1 MKKIFTIAA
10 ALFASLTMFA
20 QTITLSEVTPE
31 SNWYSVEGVGRV
43 ANKSGSAFSSGEMSC
58 EGITGFKTGSSY
70 FTIQTFTEVSS
81 IIVGAQSGSNRN
93 IKAITVSEDLMSGA
107 QSSSNVDFEL
117 IGGSEDYA
125 IVSGA
130 CGNEFTINFKDPVP
144 ADNYI
149 QIVLTGNAEVF
160 AVTFGGAAPS
170 TDPVSVVTVEGPT
183 AGFVGIPVT
192 LKAKTDKKA
201 DKIWW
206 TDKYG
211 VIQSEEAEFTF
222 TPAAEGEVTYTAWAE
237 NAYNVSPVTK
247 DHTLSIADK
256 LCGEL
261 IKATH
266 TGGKTAT
273 VEGVIGGTADKN
285 TAGDGKFGGK
295 GQYFGITLASGT
307 FLAGDELNVHTTK
320 AAEQGTLAIYAD
332 KAGETLLFDSESFG
346 AEGDN
351 IIVLPAALNEKSTLY
366 ICRTE
371 ANNWNGY
378 VDFIAVNRACG
389 ASNNANMA
397 RVYAQTG
404 PDEFHDFAREGDVFS
419 IEVPMEIGGITE
431 APVFFVLEHPKAT
444 ANETSPFNAP
454 IPEVGAAPIEKII
467 TVTAEDGVTTRDFT
481 LRVARRSEASHDATL
496 KSLAVEG
503 FTLNP
508 AFDPAV
514 LEYTITKPHGSA
526 NPGTDKLVVEPNDD
540 SAHTEKLAEGDD
552 LKVVVTAEDGET
564 KLTYVIHIVEV
575 AAKKDL
581 LEVAFSNGVHGFI
594 TAGNIDVPFLEGEA
608 EPTFVSAT
616 FWEPDG
622 EPKAEMVDGKLVVTG
637 IDGQQAEYT
646 ITYHAITPMEYSTEE
661 VVFDAVPSYI
671 FSVYGFAADKGVK
684 FSKDVEE
691 ASNHRISEGKDRIY
705 IALPAANKVL
715 LTSGTGAKRP
725 VKILVNG
732 EESAVAQTAASD
744 EAIEILLSKEHANFV
759 AIESNG
765 SNGDGGFIKL
775 QLSEESGQ
783 GIEDLDASEH
793 AVKFLQNG
801 QILIRRGE
809 KIFTVTGQEK

>member
-1 MKKIFTIAA
+1 MKKIFSLAA
-10 ALFASLTMFA
+10 ALLASLSLFA
-20 QTITLSEVTPE
+20 AAEDLNFSEPTELPEGYVYSTKNAPVIATAGDKSSVYITNGGGGSVVAACFTEDGFDASKGQRWMGFVNEDDGCTLVINVY
-31 SNWYSVEGVGRV
+31 SNKKAFTLYNDKAEAQATFTN
-43 ANKSGSAFSSGEMSC
+43 ANKAWEDWTIENLPAGKYILTAASSQCYVSAMTFSGG
-58 EGITGFKTGSSY
+58 T
-70 FTIQTFTEVSS
+70 
-81 IIVGAQSGSNRN
+81 
-93 IKAITVSEDLMSGA
+93 
-107 QSSSNVDFEL
+107 
-117 IGGSEDYA
+117 
-125 IVSGA
+125 
-130 CGNEFTINFKDPVP
+130 
-144 ADNYI
+144 
-149 QIVLTGNAEVF
+149 
-160 AVTFGGAAPS
+160 PS
-170 TDPVSVVTVEGPT
+170 TDPVTEITVSGPT
-183 AGFVGIPVT
+183 TGVVGIPVT
-192 LKAKTDKKA
+192 FVAKAKKA
-201 DKIWW
+201 TSIWW

-211 VIQSEEAEFTF
+211 TKLSENGTLVLTPEAAGEF
-222 TPAAEGEVTYTAWAE
+222 TYTAWAE
-237 NAYNVSPVTK
+237 NEFNEYPVTK
-247 DHTLSIADK
+247 EHTITISDK

-261 IKATH
+261 IKAKH
-266 TGGKTAT
+266 TGGKTAS

-285 TAGDGKFGGK
+285 TASDGKFGGK
-295 GQYFGITLASGT
+295 GQFFGITLASGA

-332 KAGETLLFDSESFG
+332 KAGETLLFDSESMG
-346 AEGDN
+346 VEGDN

-371 ANNWNGY
+371 TNTWNGF

-564 KLTYVIHIVEV
+564 KLTYVIHIVEE

-581 LEVAFSNGVHGFI
+581 LEVAFSNGAHGFI
-594 TAGNIDVPFLEGEA
+594 TAGNIDVPFIEGEA

-671 FSVYGFAADKGVK
+671 YSVYGFDADKGVK
-684 FSKDVEE
+684 FAKDVEE
-691 ASNHRISEGKDRIY
+691 AKNHRISEGKDRIY

-732 EESAVAQTAASD
+732 EESAVAQTAASG
-744 EAIEILLSKEHANFV
+744 EAIEIILSKEHANFIG
-759 AIESNG
+759 IESNG

-775 QLSEESGQ
+775 QLSEEPGQ

-809 KIFTVTGQEK
+809 KIFTVTGQEQ

>member
-1 MKKIFTIAA
+1 MKKIFSLAA
-10 ALFASLTMFA
+10 AVLASLSLFAAAEDLNFSEPTELPEGYVYSTKNAPVIATVGDKSSVYITNGGGGSVVAACFTEDGFDASKGQRWMGFVNDDDGCTLVINVYSNKKAFTLYNDKAEA
-20 QTITLSEVTPE
+20 Q
-31 SNWYSVEGVGRV
+31 
-43 ANKSGSAFSSGEMSC
+43 A
-58 EGITGFKTGSSY
+58 
-70 FTIQTFTEVSS
+70 TFTNADKAWEDWTIENLPAGKYILTAASSQCYVS
-81 IIVGAQSGSNRN
+81 AMTFSG
-93 IKAITVSEDLMSGA
+93 G
-107 QSSSNVDFEL
+107 
-117 IGGSEDYA
+117 
-125 IVSGA
+125 
-130 CGNEFTINFKDPVP
+130 
-144 ADNYI
+144 
-149 QIVLTGNAEVF
+149 
-160 AVTFGGAAPS
+160 APS
-170 TDPVSVVTVEGPT
+170 TDPVTEITVSGPT
-183 AGFVGIPVT
+183 TGVVGIPVT
-192 LKAKTDKKA
+192 FVAKAKKA
-201 DKIWW
+201 TSIWW

-211 VIQSEEAEFTF
+211 TKLSENGTLVLTPEAAGEF
-222 TPAAEGEVTYTAWAE
+222 TYTAWAE
-237 NAYNVSPVTK
+237 NEFNEYPVTK
-247 DHTLSIADK
+247 EHTITISDK

-266 TGGKTAT
+266 TGGKTAS

-285 TAGDGKFGGK
+285 TANDGKFGGK
-295 GQYFGITLASGT
+295 GQFFGITLASGA

-332 KAGETLLFDSESFG
+332 KAGETLLFDSESMG
-346 AEGDN
+346 VEGDN

-371 ANNWNGY
+371 TNNWNGF

-389 ASNNANMA
+389 ASNNADVSEV
-397 RVYAQTG
+397 RVNG
-404 PDEFHDFAREGDVFS
+404 VVVEPEGEKGTLYNYTLSASYSEPTVS
-419 IEVPMEIGGITE
+419 IALTL
-431 APVFFVLEHPKAT
+431 AHPKAT
-444 ANETSPFNAP
+444 IKYGLDNPYEMGTPDAGSSKGQAFT
-454 IPEVGAAPIEKII
+454 IV
-467 TVTAEDGVTTRDFT
+467 AEDGVTEKTIT
-481 LRVARRSEASHDATL
+481 VNVAKSATL
-496 KSLAVEG
+496 SNNWFLSELSIDG
-503 FTLNP
+503 YTLDP
-508 AFDPAV
+508 AFTPENN
-514 LEYTITKPHGSA
+514 EYNITKPYGAA
-526 NPGTDKLVVEPNDD
+526 NP
-540 SAHTEKLAEGDD
+540 TESDIHAVTQHPGATIQSIDINPTSILIMVMAENG
-552 LKVVVTAEDGET
+552 VSSNG
-564 KLTYVIHIVEV
+564 YVIWIQEA

-608 EPTFVSAT
+608 EPSFVSAK

-622 EPKAEMVDGKLVVTG
+622 EPTAEIVDGKLVVTG
-637 IDGQQAEYT
+637 ADAQQAEYT
-646 ITYHAITPMEYSTEE
+646 ITYHAVVPMEYSTEE
-661 VVFDAVPSYI
+661 VVFDTVPSYI

-744 EAIEILLSKEHANFV
+744 EAIEIILSKEHANFV

-793 AVKFLQNG
+793 AVKFLQDG

>member
-1 MKKIFTIAA
+1 MKKIFTLAA
-10 ALFASLTMFA
+10 AVLASLSLFAAAEDLNFSEPTELPEGYVYSTKNTPIIATVGDKSSVYVTNGGGGSVVAACFTEEGLDASKGQRWMGFVNDDDGCTLVINVYSNKKAFTLYNDKAEA
-20 QTITLSEVTPE
+20 Q
-31 SNWYSVEGVGRV
+31 
-43 ANKSGSAFSSGEMSC
+43 A
-58 EGITGFKTGSSY
+58 
-70 FTIQTFTEVSS
+70 TFTNADKAWEDWTIENLPAGKYILTAASSQCYVS
-81 IIVGAQSGSNRN
+81 AMTFSG
-93 IKAITVSEDLMSGA
+93 G
-107 QSSSNVDFEL
+107 
-117 IGGSEDYA
+117 
-125 IVSGA
+125 
-130 CGNEFTINFKDPVP
+130 
-144 ADNYI
+144 
-149 QIVLTGNAEVF
+149 
-160 AVTFGGAAPS
+160 APS
-170 TDPVSVVTVEGPT
+170 TDPVTEITVSGPT
-183 AGFVGIPVT
+183 TGVVGIPVT
-192 LKAKTDKKA
+192 FVAKAKKA
-201 DKIWW
+201 TSIWW

-211 VIQSEEAEFTF
+211 TKLSENGTLVLTPEAAGEF
-222 TPAAEGEVTYTAWAE
+222 TYTAWAE
-237 NAYNVSPVTK
+237 NEFNEYPVTK
-247 DHTLSIADK
+247 EHTITISDK

-285 TAGDGKFGGK
+285 TASDGKFGGK
-295 GQYFGITLASGT
+295 GQFFGITLASGA

-332 KAGETLLFDSESFG
+332 KAGETLLFDSESMG
-346 AEGDN
+346 VEGDN

-371 ANNWNGY
+371 TNTWNGY

-389 ASNNANMA
+389 ASNNADVSEV
-397 RVYAQTG
+397 RVNG
-404 PDEFHDFAREGDVFS
+404 VVVEPEGEKGTLYNYTLGASYSEPTVS
-419 IEVPMEIGGITE
+419 IALTL
-431 APVFFVLEHPKAT
+431 AHPKAT
-444 ANETSPFNAP
+444 IKYGLDNPYEMGTPDAGSSKGQAFT
-454 IPEVGAAPIEKII
+454 IV
-467 TVTAEDGVTTRDFT
+467 AEDGVTEKTIT
-481 LRVARRSEASHDATL
+481 VNVAKSATL
-496 KSLAVEG
+496 SNNWFLSELSIDG
-503 FTLNP
+503 YTLDP
-508 AFDPAV
+508 AFTPENN
-514 LEYTITKPHGSA
+514 EYNITKPYGAA
-526 NPGTDKLVVEPNDD
+526 NP
-540 SAHTEKLAEGDD
+540 TESDIHAVTQHPGATIQSIDINPTSILIMVMAENG
-552 LKVVVTAEDGET
+552 VSSNG
-564 KLTYVIHIVEV
+564 YVIWIQEA

-581 LEVAFSNGVHGFI
+581 LEVSFSNGVHGFI

-608 EPTFVSAT
+608 EPSFVSAK

-622 EPKAEMVDGKLVVTG
+622 EPTAEIVDGKLVVTG
-637 IDGQQAEYT
+637 ADAQQAEYT
-646 ITYHAITPMEYSTEE
+646 ITYHAVVPMEYSTEE
-661 VVFDAVPSYI
+661 VVFDTVPSYI

>member
-1 MKKIFTIAA
+1 MKKFFTIAA

-81 IIVGAQSGSNRN
+81 IIVGAQSGSKRN

-144 ADNYI
+144 ANSYI
-149 QIVLTGNAEVF
+149 QIVLNGNAEVF

-170 TDPVSVVTVEGPT
+170 TDPVSEVTVTGPT
-183 AGFVGIPVT
+183 EGFVGIPVT

-211 VIQSEEAEFTF
+211 TTLSEEAEFTF

-237 NAYNVSPVTK
+237 NAYNVSPALK
-247 DHTLSIADK
+247 EHTLTITGK

-285 TAGDGKFGGK
+285 TANDGKFGGK

-307 FLAGDELNVHTTK
+307 FLAGDELNVHTTT
-320 AAEQGTLAIYAD
+320 AAAQGTLAIYAD
-332 KAGETLLFDSESFG
+332 KAGETLLYDSESFG
-346 AEGDN
+346 VEGDN
-351 IIVLPAALNEKSTLY
+351 IIYLPAALNNLSTLY

-378 VDFIAVNRACG
+378 VDFISVTRSCE
-389 ASNNANMA
+389 ASSNANIA
-397 RVYAQTG
+397 ELRVNGVLVEPEGTAYNYTLSASYAEPT
-404 PDEFHDFAREGDVFS
+404 F
-419 IEVPMEIGGITE
+419 EVTY
-431 APVFFVLEHPKAT
+431 VLEHPKAHADFGKT
-444 ANETSPFNAP
+444 SPIILNTPNPGEPVNETLKV
-454 IPEVGAAPIEKII
+454 I
-467 TVTAEDGVTTRDFT
+467 AEDESFKWYQINI
-481 LRVARRSEASHDATL
+481 SKSATL
-496 KSLAVEG
+496 SNDWKLSALSIDG
-503 FTLNP
+503 YTLDP
-508 AFDPAV
+508 AFDPETN
-514 LEYTITKPHGSA
+514 LYTITKPYGAA
-526 NPGTDKLVVEPNDD
+526 NPEE
-540 SAHTEKLAEGDD
+540 SAVHATPRHPGATIQSIVINEASIVITVL
-552 LKVVVTAEDGET
+552 AEDGET
-564 KLTYVIHIVEV
+564 SNGYAIDILEA

-581 LEVAFSNGVHGFI
+581 LEVSFSNGVHGFI
-594 TAGNIDVPFLEGEA
+594 KDGNIQVPYLAGEA
-608 EPTFVSAT
+608 EPTFESAE
-616 FWEPDG
+616 FWNPDG
-622 EPKAEMVDGKLVVTG
+622 EPTAAIEDGKLVVTG
-637 IDGQQAEYT
+637 IDGEKASYT
-646 ITYHAITPMEYSTEE
+646 LEFIAVTPMEYSEEE
-661 VVFDAVPSYI
+661 VVFSEVPSFI
-671 FSVYGFAADKGVK
+671 FSVYGFDAEKGVK

-691 ASNHRISEGKDRIY
+691 ANNRRISEGKDRIY
-705 IALPAANKVL
+705 IALPAARKVM
-715 LTSGTGAKRP
+715 LTSGTGAGRP
-725 VKILVNG
+725 VVITVNG
-732 EESAVAQTAASD
+732 VESPVNKTAAKE
-744 EAIEILLSKEHANFV
+744 EAIEIGLNSEGNNFV

-765 SNGDGGFIKL
+765 NSGDAGFIKL
-775 QLSEESGQ
+775 QLSQEAPQ
-783 GIEDLDASEH
+783 GIENTMDGAK
-793 AVKFLQNG
+793 AVKFIQNG
-801 QILIRRGE
+801 QIFILRGE
-809 KIFTVTGQEK
+809 KIYTITGQEL

>member
-1 MKKIFTIAA
+1 MKKIFTLAA
-10 ALFASLTMFA
+10 AVLASLSMFA
-20 QTITLSEVTPE
+20 AVEDLNFSEPTELPEGYVYSATNTPIIATTAGKSAVYVTNGGGGSVSAECFTEEGLDASKGKRWMGFVTDENSKVVLSVLSGKKTWNLYNSKGEVQASFANTASSTWEEWTIEELPAGAYILTT
-31 SNWYSVEGVGRV
+31 SNSQCYV
-43 ANKSGSAFSSGEMSC
+43 SA
-58 EGITGFKTGSSY
+58 ITFTGS
-70 FTIQTFTEVSS
+70 
-81 IIVGAQSGSNRN
+81 GA
-93 IKAITVSEDLMSGA
+93 
-107 QSSSNVDFEL
+107 
-117 IGGSEDYA
+117 
-125 IVSGA
+125 
-130 CGNEFTINFKDPVP
+130 
-144 ADNYI
+144 
-149 QIVLTGNAEVF
+149 
-160 AVTFGGAAPS
+160 S
-170 TDPVSVVTVEGPT
+170 TDPVSEVTVSGPT
-183 AGFVGIPVT
+183 TGFVGIPVT

-211 VIQSEEAEFTF
+211 TTLSEEAEFTF
-222 TPAAEGEVTYTAWAE
+222 TPEAEGEVTYTAWAE
-237 NAYNVSPVTK
+237 NAYNVSPALK
-247 DHTLSIADK
+247 EHTLTIAGK

-266 TGGKTAT
+266 TGETTAT
-273 VEGVIGGTADKN
+273 VEGVIGGSVDKK
-285 TAGDGKFGGK
+285 TQGGGK
-295 GQYFGITLASGT
+295 LGSNDHYFGVKLASGS
-307 FLAGDELNVHTTK
+307 FQVGDEVIIEATTLNGGNTATIYSDK
-320 AAEQGTLAIYAD
+320 GTN
-332 KAGETLLFDSESFG
+332 LLGS
-346 AEGDN
+346 
-351 IIVLPAALNEKSTLY
+351 
-366 ICRTE
+366 
-371 ANNWNGY
+371 
-378 VDFIAVNRACG
+378 VDFDAESLKATYTLTQNTEWVYLYRKDSGCNPTLGSISVNRSCE

-404 PDEFHDFAREGDVFS
+404 PDEFHDFVREGDVFS

-454 IPEVGAAPIEKII
+454 IPEVGAAPIEKVI

-503 FTLNP
+503 FTLDP

-514 LEYTITKPHGSA
+514 LEYTITKSHGSA
-526 NPGTDKLVVEPNDD
+526 NPGTDKLVLEPNDD

-564 KLTYVIHIVEV
+564 KLTYVIHIVEA

-581 LEVAFSNGVHGFI
+581 LEAEFSNGAHGFI
-594 TAGNIDVPFLEGEA
+594 LAGNIDVPYLEGEA

-646 ITYHAITPMEYSTEE
+646 ITYHAITPMEYSEEE
-661 VVFDAVPSYI
+661 VVFSEVPSYI
-671 FSVYGFAADKGVK
+671 FSVYGFDADKGVK

-691 ASNHRISEGKDRIY
+691 ATNRRISEGKDRIY

-744 EAIEILLSKEHANFV
+744 EAIEIILSKEHANFV

-783 GIEDLDASEH
+783 GIEDIDASVH

-801 QILIRRGE
+801 QIFILRGE
-809 KIFTVTGQEK
+809 KIYTVTGQEL

>member
-1 MKKIFTIAA
+1 MKKIFTLAA
-10 ALFASLTMFA
+10 AVLASLSLFAAAEDLNFSEPTELPEGYVYSTKNTPIIATVGDKSSVYVTNGGGGSVVAACFTEEGLDASKGQRWMGFVNDDDGCTLVINVYSNKKAFTLYNDKAEA
-20 QTITLSEVTPE
+20 Q
-31 SNWYSVEGVGRV
+31 
-43 ANKSGSAFSSGEMSC
+43 A
-58 EGITGFKTGSSY
+58 
-70 FTIQTFTEVSS
+70 TFTNADKAWEDWTIENLPAGKYILTAASSQCYVS
-81 IIVGAQSGSNRN
+81 AMTFSG
-93 IKAITVSEDLMSGA
+93 G
-107 QSSSNVDFEL
+107 
-117 IGGSEDYA
+117 
-125 IVSGA
+125 
-130 CGNEFTINFKDPVP
+130 
-144 ADNYI
+144 
-149 QIVLTGNAEVF
+149 
-160 AVTFGGAAPS
+160 APS
-170 TDPVSVVTVEGPT
+170 TDPVTEITVSGPT
-183 AGFVGIPVT
+183 TGVVGIPVT
-192 LKAKTDKKA
+192 FVAKAKKA
-201 DKIWW
+201 TSIWW

-211 VIQSEEAEFTF
+211 TKLSENGTLVLTPEAAGEF
-222 TPAAEGEVTYTAWAE
+222 TYTAWAE
-237 NAYNVSPVTK
+237 NEFNEYPVTK
-247 DHTLSIADK
+247 EHTITISDK

-285 TAGDGKFGGK
+285 TASDGKFGGK
-295 GQYFGITLASGT
+295 GQFFGITLASGA

-320 AAEQGTLAIYAD
+320 AAEQGSLAIYAD
-332 KAGETLLFDSESFG
+332 KAGETLLFYSESMG
-346 AEGDN
+346 VEGDN

-371 ANNWNGY
+371 TNTWNGY

-389 ASNNANMA
+389 ASNNADVSEV
-397 RVYAQTG
+397 RVNG
-404 PDEFHDFAREGDVFS
+404 VVVEPEGEKGTLYNYTLGASYSEPTVS
-419 IEVPMEIGGITE
+419 IALTL
-431 APVFFVLEHPKAT
+431 AHPKAT
-444 ANETSPFNAP
+444 IKYGLDNPYEMGTPDAGSSKGQAFT
-454 IPEVGAAPIEKII
+454 IV
-467 TVTAEDGVTTRDFT
+467 AEDGVTEKTIT
-481 LRVARRSEASHDATL
+481 VNVAKSATL
-496 KSLAVEG
+496 SNNWFLSELSIDG
-503 FTLNP
+503 YTLDP
-508 AFDPAV
+508 AFTPENN
-514 LEYTITKPHGSA
+514 EYNITKPYGAA
-526 NPGTDKLVVEPNDD
+526 NP
-540 SAHTEKLAEGDD
+540 TESDIHAVTQHPGATIQSIDINPTSILIMVMAENG
-552 LKVVVTAEDGET
+552 VSSNG
-564 KLTYVIHIVEV
+564 YVIWIQEA

-581 LEVAFSNGVHGFI
+581 LEVSFSNGVHGFI

-608 EPTFVSAT
+608 EPSFVSAT

-671 FSVYGFAADKGVK
+671 YSVYEFDADKGVK
-684 FSKDVEE
+684 FAKDVEE
-691 ASNHRISEGKDRIY
+691 AKNHRISEGKDRIY

-744 EAIEILLSKEHANFV
+744 EAIEIILSKEHANFV

>member
-1 MKKIFTIAA
+1 MKKIFTLAA
-10 ALFASLTMFA
+10 AVLASLSLFAAAEDLNFSEPTELPEGYVYSTKNTPIIATVGDKSSVYVTNGGGGSVVAACFTEEGLDASKGQRWMGFVNDDDGCTLVINVYSNKKAFTLYNDKAEA
-20 QTITLSEVTPE
+20 Q
-31 SNWYSVEGVGRV
+31 
-43 ANKSGSAFSSGEMSC
+43 A
-58 EGITGFKTGSSY
+58 
-70 FTIQTFTEVSS
+70 TFTNADKAWEDWTIENLPAGKYILTAASSQCYVS
-81 IIVGAQSGSNRN
+81 AMTFSG
-93 IKAITVSEDLMSGA
+93 G
-107 QSSSNVDFEL
+107 
-117 IGGSEDYA
+117 
-125 IVSGA
+125 
-130 CGNEFTINFKDPVP
+130 
-144 ADNYI
+144 
-149 QIVLTGNAEVF
+149 
-160 AVTFGGAAPS
+160 APS
-170 TDPVSVVTVEGPT
+170 TDPVTEITVSGPT
-183 AGFVGIPVT
+183 TGVVGIPVT
-192 LKAKTDKKA
+192 FVAKAKKA
-201 DKIWW
+201 TSIWW

-211 VIQSEEAEFTF
+211 TKLSENGTLVLTPEAAGEF
-222 TPAAEGEVTYTAWAE
+222 TYTAWAE
-237 NAYNVSPVTK
+237 NEFNEYPVTK
-247 DHTLSIADK
+247 EHTITISDK

-285 TAGDGKFGGK
+285 TASDGKFGGK
-295 GQYFGITLASGT
+295 GQFFGITLASGA

-332 KAGETLLFDSESFG
+332 KAGETLLFDSESMG
-346 AEGDN
+346 VEGDN

-371 ANNWNGY
+371 TNTWNGY

-389 ASNNANMA
+389 ASNNADVSEV
-397 RVYAQTG
+397 RVNG
-404 PDEFHDFAREGDVFS
+404 VVVEPEGEKGTLYNYTLSASYSEPTVS
-419 IEVPMEIGGITE
+419 IALTL
-431 APVFFVLEHPKAT
+431 AHPKAT
-444 ANETSPFNAP
+444 IKYGLDNPYEMGTPDAGSSKGQAFT
-454 IPEVGAAPIEKII
+454 IV
-467 TVTAEDGVTTRDFT
+467 AEDGVTEKTIT
-481 LRVARRSEASHDATL
+481 VNVAKSATL
-496 KSLAVEG
+496 SNNWFLSELSIDG
-503 FTLNP
+503 YTLDP
-508 AFDPAV
+508 AFTPENN
-514 LEYTITKPHGSA
+514 EYNITKPYGAA
-526 NPGTDKLVVEPNDD
+526 NP
-540 SAHTEKLAEGDD
+540 TESDIHAVTQHPGATIQSIDINPTSILIMVMAENG
-552 LKVVVTAEDGET
+552 VSSNG
-564 KLTYVIHIVEV
+564 YVIWIQEA

-581 LEVAFSNGVHGFI
+581 LEVSFSNGVHGFI

-671 FSVYGFAADKGVK
+671 YSVYEFDADKGVK
-684 FSKDVEE
+684 FAKDVEE
-691 ASNHRISEGKDRIY
+691 AKNHRISEGKDRIY

-744 EAIEILLSKEHANFV
+744 ETIEILLSKEHANFV

>member
-1 MKKIFTIAA
+1 MKKIFTLAA
-10 ALFASLTMFA
+10 AVLASLSMFA
-20 QTITLSEVTPE
+20 AVEDLNFSEPATLPEGYVYSTQNTPIIATVADKSAVYVTNGGGGQVVAACFTEEGFDKTQGKRWMGFVTDENSKVVLSVLSGKKTWNLYNSKGEVQASFANTASSTWEEWTIEELPAGAYILTT
-31 SNWYSVEGVGRV
+31 SNSQCYV
-43 ANKSGSAFSSGEMSC
+43 SA
-58 EGITGFKTGSSY
+58 ITFTGS
-70 FTIQTFTEVSS
+70 
-81 IIVGAQSGSNRN
+81 GA
-93 IKAITVSEDLMSGA
+93 
-107 QSSSNVDFEL
+107 
-117 IGGSEDYA
+117 
-125 IVSGA
+125 
-130 CGNEFTINFKDPVP
+130 
-144 ADNYI
+144 
-149 QIVLTGNAEVF
+149 
-160 AVTFGGAAPS
+160 S
-170 TDPVSVVTVEGPT
+170 TDPVSEVTVSGPT
-183 AGFVGIPVT
+183 EGFVGIPVT

-211 VIQSEEAEFTF
+211 TKLSENGTLVLTPEAAGEF
-222 TPAAEGEVTYTAWAE
+222 TYTAWAE
-237 NAYNVSPVTK
+237 NEFNEYPVTK
-247 DHTLSIADK
+247 EHTITISDK

-261 IKATH
+261 IKAKH
-266 TGGKTAT
+266 TGGKTAS

-285 TAGDGKFGGK
+285 TASDGKFGGK
-295 GQYFGITLASGT
+295 GQFFGITLASGA

-332 KAGETLLFDSESFG
+332 KAGETLLFDSESMG
-346 AEGDN
+346 VEGDN

-371 ANNWNGY
+371 TNTWNGF
-378 VDFIAVNRACG
+378 VDFISVTRSCK

-404 PDEFHDFAREGDVFS
+404 PDEFHDFVREGDVFS

-454 IPEVGAAPIEKII
+454 IPEVGAAPIEKVI

-526 NPGTDKLVVEPNDD
+526 NPGTDKLVLEPNDD

-564 KLTYVIHIVEV
+564 KLTYVIHIVEE

-581 LEVAFSNGVHGFI
+581 LEVAFSNGAHGFI
-594 TAGNIDVPFLEGEA
+594 TAGNIDVPFIEGEA

-671 FSVYGFAADKGVK
+671 YSVYGFDADKGVK
-684 FSKDVEE
+684 FAKDVEE
-691 ASNHRISEGKDRIY
+691 AKNHRISEGKDRIY

-744 EAIEILLSKEHANFV
+744 EAIEIILSKEHANFV
-759 AIESNG
+759 AIESNS

-783 GIEDLDASEH
+783 GIEDIDASVH

-801 QILIRRGE
+801 QIFILRGE
-809 KIFTVTGQEK
+809 KIYTVTGQEL